1 MALASI
7 LRRSH
12 IILDITHAVRK
23 VANLSYK
30 IFGESDVDPD
40 SPPIFLF
47 HGLLGTKKHWESFG
61 KTMMNMTQRIVVA
74 VDLRNH
80 GDSPHVNSHKYDDMA
95 GDILKLFSKLSIEKA
110 SVVGHGMGGRA
121 SMYVSLMAEWANE
134 QIIYFW
140 FGKTPFVKGLCT
152 LKSTNKK
159 PEKISA
165 LLVVDISPV
174 STCVD
179 LREQFPKIMS
189 MMKEFSFKEQKKVKI
204 AQREVKK
211 KLKTLI
217 SDEILLKAILSNVTI
232 RSTGIIGWSCNLD
245 VLIKEFKHIITFPR
259 LKNKIYYG
267 PTLFIGGQL
276 SDYLPP
282 DDLTAIRDMFPRA
295 VITYIPHTGHSLYAD
310 DPKSFLEVAIA
321 FLKTN
326 D

>member
-12 IILDITHAVRK
+12 IILDSTHAKRT

-30 IFGESDVDPD
+30 IFGESSVDPD
-40 SPPIFLF
+40 IPPIFLF

-80 GDSPHVNSHKYDDMA
+80 GDSPHVNSHKYEDMA
-95 GDILKLFSKLSIEKA
+95 ADILKLFSKLAIEKA

-121 SMYVSLMAEWANE
+121 SMCVSLMA
-134 QIIYFW
+134 
-140 FGKTPFVKGLCT
+140 
-152 LKSTNKK
+152 

-179 LREQFPKIMS
+179 LREKFPKIMS
-189 MMKEFSFKEQKKVKI
+189 MMKEISFKEQKKVKI
-204 AQREVKK
+204 AQREVKR

-217 SDEILLKAILSNVTI
+217 TDEILLKAILSNVTMK
-232 RSTGIIGWSCNLD
+232 STGFIGWSCNLD
-245 VLIKEFKHIITFPR
+245 VLIKEFKHILTFPR
-259 LKNKIYYG
+259 LKNKKYYG

-321 FLKTN
+321 FLKTH

>member
-121 SMYVSLMAEWANE
+121 SMYVSLMA
-134 QIIYFW
+134 
-140 FGKTPFVKGLCT
+140 
-152 LKSTNKK
+152 